1 MKFLLSLLVS
11 ILISFDCNLSIAEG
25 YGGGFTGSYAGA
37 YAYGYEGIGS
47 GALGLAYGYY
57 GAGYYASGYYSNG
70 YYRIVNIPFQGKV
83 VLNNKFSNK
92 LVAPTPALS
101 FLDFTSSEELTAPK
115 VSVSYF
121 NNAMLSK

>member
-1 MKFLLSLLVS
+1 M
-11 ILISFDCNLSIAEG
+11 
-25 YGGGFTGSYAGA
+25 
-37 YAYGYEGIGS
+37 
-47 GALGLAYGYY
+47 GLAYGYY

-83 VLNNKFSNK
+83 VLNNKFPNK